1 MKNIYTKAFN
11 IMITISSDQKFF
23 RKWKKEHQE
32 IVLLVETIIDSH
44 AMKNHSLTQETL
56 YSLHSLANDY
66 IMNEDR
72 ELFQY
77 MKEKEK
83 DSKGETKIQIQDFI
97 DTTIKTK
104 SILKKILTLYPEPDT
119 TIEASFFDKFET
131 IVAELNKNIK

>member
-1 MKNIYTKAFN
+1 
-11 IMITISSDQKFF
+11 MITISSNQNFF
-23 RKWKKEHQE
+23 KKWKKEHQE
-32 IVLLVETIIDSH
+32 IVHLVETIIDSH
-44 AMKNHSLTQETL
+44 AMKNHSITQETL
-56 YSLHSLANDY
+56 HSLHSLANNY

-104 SILKKILTLYPEPDT
+104 SILKKILTLYPEADT
-119 TIEASFFDKFET
+119 KIEADFFDKFET

>member
-1 MKNIYTKAFN
+1 
-11 IMITISSDQKFF
+11 MITISSNQKFF
-23 RKWKKEHQE
+23 KKWKKEHQE

-44 AMKNHSLTQETL
+44 SMKNDQLTQETL
-56 YSLHSLANDY
+56 NSLHTLANNY
-66 IMNEDR
+66 IMHEDR

-83 DSKGETKIQIQDFI
+83 DSIGATKIQIQEFI

-104 SILKKILTLYPEPDT
+104 SILKNILTLYPESDMPINKD
-119 TIEASFFDKFET
+119 FFTKFEA

>member
-1 MKNIYTKAFN
+1 
-11 IMITISSDQKFF
+11 MITISSNQKFF

-32 IVLLVETIIDSH
+32 LVLLVETIIDSH

-119 TIEASFFDKFET
+119 TIEAGFFDKFET